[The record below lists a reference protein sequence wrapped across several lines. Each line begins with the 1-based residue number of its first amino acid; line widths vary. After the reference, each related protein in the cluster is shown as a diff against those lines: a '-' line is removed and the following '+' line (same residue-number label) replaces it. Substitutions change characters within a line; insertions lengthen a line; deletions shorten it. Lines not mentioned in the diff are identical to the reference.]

1 MRTTFHI
8 PRGVSIADVY
18 CTYAV
23 GADTVVHSND
33 SVNMA
38 GRGDLITVFSGDRE
52 LALKVADVTCDRLSQ
67 VFNVFRL

>member
-1 MRTTFHI
+1 M
-8 PRGVSIADVY
+8 SIADVY
-18 CTYAV
+18 CIYAV

-38 GRGDLITVFSGDRE
+38 GRFDLITVFSSDRE

-67 VFNVFRL
+67 VFKVFRL

>member
-1 MRTTFHI
+1 M
-8 PRGVSIADVY
+8 
-18 CTYAV
+18 
-23 GADTVVHSND
+23 HSND

-67 VFNVFRL
+67 VFKVFRL